1 MHVAPR
7 VKTSVPQSTCKPYF
21 ELKQVSKAFGS
32 NTVLERVSFA
42 VLPGQTVCILGR
54 SGAGKSVSLRLFMG
68 FLKPDSGRVIAGCED
83 ITDLSEEELDR
94 IHKKVTMVFQ
104 SGALFDSLSVWE
116 NVAFPLRER
125 ENLDEEEIDR
135 RVDRLRWWEL
145 YIYAISCLP
154 KSLPA

>member
-1 MHVAPR
+1 M
-7 VKTSVPQSTCKPYF
+7 KTSVPQSTCKPYF

-83 ITDLSEEELDR
+83 ITDLSEEDW
-94 IHKKVTMVFQ
+94 I
-104 SGALFDSLSVWE
+104 
-116 NVAFPLRER
+116 AFT
-125 ENLDEEEIDR
+125 R
-135 RVDRLRWWEL
+135 R
-145 YIYAISCLP
+145 
-154 KSLPA
+154 

>member
-1 MHVAPR
+1 
-7 VKTSVPQSTCKPYF
+7 
-21 ELKQVSKAFGS
+21 
-32 NTVLERVSFA
+32 
-42 VLPGQTVCILGR
+42 
-54 SGAGKSVSLRLFMG
+54 MG

-116 NVAFPLRER
+116 R